1 MGAPPERS
9 MRPWSADNGHQSRPA
24 SASTSY
30 VSARRF
36 AEGHALK
43 DPEKRRLFGDHLV
56 LAGLPE

>member
-1 MGAPPERS
+1 MDTPPGRS
-9 MRPWSADNGHQSRPA
+9 VRPWSAATGHQSRPA

-36 AEGHALK
+36 AEDHALK
-43 DPEKRRLFGDHLV
+43 DAEKRRLFGEHLV